1 MSDSKDLTFSKA
13 ERLKSKIEIAQLFE
27 SGKSLAKFP
36 LRLIYL
42 ALDNDK
48 EHHKIGVSVSKRN
61 FQKAVDRNH
70 IKRLLRESY
79 RKNKHLIFNKSTT
92 SYAILFL
99 YIGKA
104 KPNYQTLD
112 DKMAQLLKELNQK
125 ELNT

>member
-1 MSDSKDLTFSKA
+1 MSDSKDLTFGKA

-92 SYAILFL
+92 SYAIMFL

>member
-1 MSDSKDLTFSKA
+1 MSDSKDLTFGKA

-27 SGKSLAKFP
+27 RGKSLAKFP

-48 EHHKIGVSVSKRN
+48 DQHKIGVSVSKRN

-99 YIGKA
+99 YIGKS

-112 DKMAQLLKELNQK
+112 DNMARLLKELLKK